1 MVRLG
6 VAAALLLAACG
17 RPPESRPRPEPA
29 SAAPPAK
36 PVQRLGYTIQVGA
49 FANPAN
55 AARLA
60 EQLQAKG
67 LDAMH
72 FLASK
77 GLYRVRF
84 GDFPTREAAR
94 KRAESLKSE
103 GVIEAYYLVAPEE
116 QPIARYPEA
125 KASGLRKELVSTVQG
140 YLGTP
145 YLWGGTSRD
154 GFDCSGLAM
163 TVYRVNGLKLPRS
176 SREQFMV
183 GRSVEASALQEGDLV
198 FFATDGSGKASHVG
212 VYVGGGRFI
221 HAPGKGRSICR
232 DELSDTYFRKRY
244 LGARSYL

>member
-1 MVRLG
+1 MARLG

-17 RPPESRPRPEPA
+17 RPEPRPAVEV
-29 SAAPPAK
+29 AAPTAPAK
-36 PVQRLGYTIQVGA
+36 PAQRLGYTIQVGA

-94 KRAESLKSE
+94 KRAESLKAE

-125 KASGLRKELVSTVQG
+125 KATGVRKELVSTAQG

-145 YLWGGTSRD
+145 YLWGGASRD

-176 SREQFMV
+176 SRDQFAA
-183 GRSVEASALQEGDLV
+183 GSPVEAAALQQGDLV
-198 FFATDGSGKASHVG
+198 FFSTDGSGKASHVG
-212 VYVGGGRFI
+212 VYVGSGRFI

-232 DELSDTYFRKRY
+232 EELSDTYFRKHY